1 MERIANIP
9 CKDTFFYFQI
19 EFIWEMDRL
28 AVERTT
34 DMTVCYII
42 SPFRKQRRRKYSERK
57 LVKQRWSLLS
67 PELQRRQNDNMAIPE
82 IQYAEFSKLSGDGWL
97 FTCSNYV
104 KSPLKINF
112 QCRILLSM
120 FAWKPESFNVEFK
133 QPTHRTQFH
142 LSRVIQAG
150 YCTSRRPTRYYC
162 R

>member
-82 IQYAEFSKLSGDGWL
+82 IQYAEFSKLSGDG
-97 FTCSNYV
+97 
-104 KSPLKINF
+104 
-112 QCRILLSM
+112 
-120 FAWKPESFNVEFK
+120 
-133 QPTHRTQFH
+133 
-142 LSRVIQAG
+142 
-150 YCTSRRPTRYYC
+150 
-162 R
+162 